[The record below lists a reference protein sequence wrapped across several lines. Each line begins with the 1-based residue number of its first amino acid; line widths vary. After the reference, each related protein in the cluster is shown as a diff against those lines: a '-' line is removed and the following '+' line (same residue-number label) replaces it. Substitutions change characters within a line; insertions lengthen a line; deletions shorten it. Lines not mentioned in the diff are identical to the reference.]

1 VGEHQ
6 PFFQQSSLF
15 SLYRLTS
22 PSTISHD
29 VRFFGIAQWY
39 RPLLFGGGPASR
51 PFSDAHPS
59 VPAIY
64 QVLVGNLQG
73 NTTYSPPYIV
83 SQVPAAQ
90 PNPHTNT
97 LPFRRAQRMGM
108 R

>member
-1 VGEHQ
+1 MFG
-6 PFFQQSSLF
+6 SLALLSGIALF
-15 SLYRLTS
+15 SLAAALPVA
-22 PSTISHD
+22 PSVT
-29 VRFFGIAQWY
+29 
-39 RPLLFGGGPASR
+39 PT
-51 PFSDAHPS
+51 PS